1 MGKLLEMNP
10 MPDSFV
16 VFKPNSY
23 LVVGFKVKRV
33 GDLIRKDLAH
43 DPSGLMID
51 GSDLELMTDSWKNE
65 LILYGKPGRQLRDEA
80 RKKGAKF
87 RISPKGLLLAAPGR
101 LNIATLSELED
112 MGAMELPPMPPG

>member
-1 MGKLLEMNP
+1 MGKRLEMSP

-33 GDLIRKDLAH
+33 GDLISAELVH

-51 GSDLELMTDSWKNE
+51 GGALELMKDFWEGE
-65 LILYGKPGRQLRDEA
+65 LKFLGAFGRKLRDEA

-87 RISPKGLLLAAPGR
+87 RIFPKSLLLACPGR
-101 LNIATLSELED
+101 LNINALSELKD
-112 MGAMELPPMPPG
+112 MGAMESSHMHPG